1 MKPMQLDF
9 HRPPSSTPWL
19 GLAIVVAAVIALLWV
34 MTRLDISDQA
44 RQQLDARED
53 EISWQRRR
61 LDEAQNKEKKEA
73 PTNAKVL
80 AAHQA
85 QQQAI
90 GPVLAVLEQTWLP
103 TLAYTRIDLAN
114 NEHLLKLDLEA
125 KTLADALALVDRL
138 GSTKGVKTV
147 SLSRH
152 NMRVS
157 DPFRP
162 VQVNLDITWEPR
174 L

>member
-9 HRPPSSTPWL
+9 HQSTRSTPWL
-19 GLAIVVAAVIALLWV
+19 GLALVVAAVIALLWV

-44 RQQLDARED
+44 RQQLNTRED

-61 LDEAQNKEKKEA
+61 LDEAHSKEQKEA

-80 AAHQA
+80 AAQQA

-90 GPVLAVLEQTWLP
+90 GPVLAALEQTWLP
-103 TLAYTRIDLAN
+103 TIAYTRIELAST
-114 NEHLLKLDLEA
+114 EHLIKLDLEA

-138 GSTKGVKTV
+138 GSTRGVKTV

-162 VQVNLDITWEPR
+162 VQVNLDISWEPR
-174 L
+174 K

>member
-9 HRPPSSTPWL
+9 HQSPRSTPWL
-19 GLAIVVAAVIALLWV
+19 GLALVVVAVIALLWV

-61 LDEAQNKEKKEA
+61 LDEARNKEQKEA
-73 PTNAKVL
+73 PSNAKVL

-103 TLAYTRIDLAN
+103 TVAYTRIELAST
-114 NEHLLKLDLEA
+114 EHLIKLDLEA

-152 NMRVS
+152 NLRAS
-157 DPFRP
+157 DPFHP
-162 VQVNLDITWEPR
+162 VQVNLDIVWEPR
-174 L
+174 R